1 MKKKIIKRLDGN
13 VITTATVMEQSVN
26 QSVDLVLSQLV
37 LIMFAFVIRRMNVNG
52 RDISRTIVNVS
63 LPRFTDQLQT
73 IP

>member
-52 RDISRTIVNVS
+52 RDISRTIVNV
-63 LPRFTDQLQT
+63 R
-73 IP
+73 I